1 MVQVSLS
8 EIKIKD
14 KDLFLM
20 NVIISSQPSLKDVLG
35 LMDKINKIA
44 DEIKGDYISVTD
56 LSNLS
61 TNSFLGS
68 LIIYGMEHTYKSFLA
83 VRHKALISF
92 VLLGNDLK
100 SNQKIVN
107 SLKTIDNTDKD
118 KYTYRYFFIKDINQ
132 VKTIAE
138 SLL

>member
-1 MVQVSLS
+1 MVQVTLS
-8 EIKIKD
+8 EIKIKE
-14 KDLFLM
+14 KEFFQM

-44 DEIKGDYISVTD
+44 DKIKGDYISVTD

-92 VLLGNDLK
+92 VILGNDLK

-107 SLKTIDNTDKD
+107 SLKTIDSIDKE
-118 KYTYRYFFIKDINQ
+118 KYTYRYFFIKDISQ
-132 VKTIAE
+132 VKSIAE
-138 SLL
+138 TIL